1 MADEN
6 ELDLELDNNEE
17 IISRKDKRIES
28 LSEKYKLSEKEK
40 AELETAKAEAEARAE
55 SAKKEADFF
64 KGFNQVASKYP
75 EASEYQ
81 DKILE
86 KVNSGYDIEDATTSI
101 LIAESKYKPYKPIAP
116 QVDKES
122 VAGGS
127 AATGITDNVEKTSD
141 KMSRDEMRSQLLE
154 MESKGEFGL

>member
-86 KVNSGYDIEDATTSI
+86 KVNAGYAIEDATTSI
-101 LIAESKYKPYKPIAP
+101 LIAEGKYKPIVP
-116 QVDKES
+116 QVDKGS
-122 VAGGS
+122 AAGGS
-127 AATGITDNVEKTSD
+127 AATGITDKVEKSYGE
-141 KMSRDEMRSQLLE
+141 MSREELGNALKE
-154 MESKGEFGL
+154 IESKGEKIL

>member
-1 MADEN
+1 MADE
-6 ELDLELDNNEE
+6 LDLDLDDNNEE

-55 SAKKEADFF
+55 AAKKEADFF

-75 EASEYQ
+75 DASEYQ

-86 KVNSGYDIEDATTSI
+86 KVNSGYAIEDATTSI
-101 LIAESKYKPYKPIAP
+101 LIAEGKYKPIAP
-116 QVDKES
+116 PVDKGS
-122 VAGGS
+122 AAGGS
-127 AATGITDNVEKTSD
+127 ASTGIIDGVEKTPD
-141 KMSRDEMRSQLLE
+141 KMTREEMREQLLDLE
-154 MESKGEFGL
+154 AKGEFNKL

>member
-1 MADEN
+1 MAD
-6 ELDLELDNNEE
+6 ELDLELDENNNEE

-86 KVNSGYDIEDATTSI
+86 KVNSGYAIEDATTSI
-101 LIAESKYKPYKPIAP
+101 LIAEGKYKPIAP
-116 QVDKES
+116 QIDKGS
-122 VAGGS
+122 AAGGS
-127 AATGITDNVEKTSD
+127 AATGITDNVEKTPNN
-141 KMSRDEMRSQLLE
+141 MSRDEMRSQLLE
-154 MESKGEFGL
+154 MEAKGEFKL